1 MPAQPLI
8 ALIATRQTHPKRAR
22 TYEIPQAYLDAIL
35 TAGGLP
41 ILLPA
46 SLPLAALPELV
57 ARYDGFVL
65 SGGGDVDPALYG
77 GRLTAAVHN
86 IDSERDAFERALIP
100 LVLEADKPLL
110 AICRGIQILNVALGG
125 SLYEDIPSE
134 LPDAL
139 RHDWYPNYPRDY
151 LAHWVE
157 VEPGSRL
164 AEILGTRTLRTNS
177 LHHQAIRQPALGL
190 EVVARAEDG
199 VIEAVELPG
208 KRFVIGVQWH
218 PECLPNETAMQW
230 LFSEFVRA
238 ARES

>member
-1 MPAQPLI
+1 MPTQPLI
-8 ALIATRQTHPKRAR
+8 ALTATRQTHLKRAP

-35 TAGGLP
+35 AAGGLP

-77 GRLTAAVHN
+77 GSLDAAVHS
-86 IDSERDAFERALIP
+86 IDPERDTFERSLIT

-110 AICRGIQILNVALGG
+110 AICRGVQILNVALGG
-125 SLYEDIPSE
+125 SLHEDIPSQ
-134 LPDAL
+134 LPAAL

-151 LAHWVE
+151 LVHKVE
-157 VEPGSRL
+157 IEPGSRL
-164 AEILGTRTLRTNS
+164 AGILGTHTLRTNS
-177 LHHQAIRQPALGL
+177 LHHQAIRQPAPGL
-190 EVVARAEDG
+190 KVVGRAEDG

-208 KRFVIGVQWH
+208 KRIAIGVQWH
-218 PECLPNETAMQW
+218 PECLPEEPAMRR
-230 LFSEFVRA
+230 LFKAFVSACEFT
-238 ARES
+238 